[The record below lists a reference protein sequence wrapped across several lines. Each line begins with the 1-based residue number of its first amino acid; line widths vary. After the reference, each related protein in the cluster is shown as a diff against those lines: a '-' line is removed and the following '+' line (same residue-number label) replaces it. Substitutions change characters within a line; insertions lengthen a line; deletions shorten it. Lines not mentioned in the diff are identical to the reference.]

1 MARHRRFVAAIVI
14 DSIGTGVFVPVSML
28 YFLATTSLTLVQ
40 VGAALTA
47 AGLLALPVGPLV
59 GGLVDRYGAKPV
71 LQAANL
77 AQALGFAGYL
87 VVGQTWQIAVCAW
100 LNSAGRAVFSSCYG
114 VTVTALAAPGRRERW
129 FGLLG
134 SVRNIGYALGGLLT
148 AVAVGFGT
156 HGAYAAIVVVNALS
170 YLTAF
175 VLMRAVPDIRPE
187 GGQDTAGGW
196 GRVLRDL
203 RYLPVVA
210 HQLCFAISL
219 FALNIAIPVYA
230 VDVLGLPGWTAGAV
244 FTLNTLMVGS
254 AQGTVVGWLSGRV
267 RSRVLVAGHACFAA
281 GYLLFLAADRVAA
294 LALAVGVVLLGA
306 ISYTS
311 GEIVGGPI
319 TSAVAA
325 ESAPDALRGRYLA
338 LNQLAVSVA
347 GAVAPAALSGLLSTG
362 AAAIWLALVGVSV
375 LGAAL
380 ATTIGKVVPAAQ
392 SPIGGVQ
399 CCDRIGSP
407 GCRCCCCEV
416 LDGADVP
423 VCLSGSRPGRPRV
436 LPRRR
441 RGLRRGLAAGRMCRG
456 SRRCG

>member
-1 MARHRRFVAAIVI
+1 MTIPDCTVRPSVTRHRRFVAAIVI

-40 VGAALTA
+40 VGAALTT

-87 VVGQTWQIAVCAW
+87 IVGQTWQIAICAW
-100 LNSAGRAVFSSCYG
+100 LNSAGRAVFFGCYG
-114 VTVTALAAPGRRERW
+114 ATVTALAAPGQRERW

-134 SVRNIGYALGGLLT
+134 SVRNLGYALGGLLT
-148 AVAVGFGT
+148 AVAVSFGT
-156 HGAYAAIVVVNALS
+156 HSVYAAIVVVNVLS

-175 VLMRAVPDIRPE
+175 VLMRDVPNIRPE
-187 GGQDTAGGW
+187 VGQRAAGGW

-203 RYLPVVA
+203 RYMSVVA

-244 FTLNTLMVGS
+244 FTLNTLMVGF
-254 AQGTVVGWLSGRV
+254 AQGIIVGRLSGRI
-267 RSRVLVAGHACFAA
+267 RSRVLVAGHACFAT
-281 GYLLFLAADRVAA
+281 GYLLFFAADRVAA
-294 LALAVGVVLLGA
+294 LAPAIGVVLLGA
-306 ISYTS
+306 ISYTF

-319 TSAVAA
+319 TSTVAA
-325 ESAPDALRGRYLA
+325 ESAPDSLRGRYLA

-362 AAAIWLALVGVSV
+362 AAAIWLTLAGVSV
-375 LGAAL
+375 LGATL

-392 SPIGGVQ
+392 SHIGG
-399 CCDRIGSP
+399 
-407 GCRCCCCEV
+407 
-416 LDGADVP
+416 A
-423 VCLSGSRPGRPRV
+423 
-436 LPRRR
+436 
-441 RGLRRGLAAGRMCRG
+441 
-456 SRRCG
+456 

>member
-1 MARHRRFVAAIVI
+1 M
-14 DSIGTGVFVPVSML
+14 
-28 YFLATTSLTLVQ
+28 
-40 VGAALTA
+40 
-47 AGLLALPVGPLV
+47 
-59 GGLVDRYGAKPV
+59 
-71 LQAANL
+71 
-77 AQALGFAGYL
+77 
-87 VVGQTWQIAVCAW
+87 
-100 LNSAGRAVFSSCYG
+100 
-114 VTVTALAAPGRRERW
+114 
-129 FGLLG
+129 
-134 SVRNIGYALGGLLT
+134 
-148 AVAVGFGT
+148 
-156 HGAYAAIVVVNALS
+156 
-170 YLTAF
+170 
-175 VLMRAVPDIRPE
+175 
-187 GGQDTAGGW
+187 
-196 GRVLRDL
+196 
-203 RYLPVVA
+203 VA

-338 LNQLAVSVA
+338 LNQFAVSVA

-392 SPIGGVQ
+392 SPIGGV
-399 CCDRIGSP
+399 
-407 GCRCCCCEV
+407 
-416 LDGADVP
+416 
-423 VCLSGSRPGRPRV
+423 
-436 LPRRR
+436 
-441 RGLRRGLAAGRMCRG
+441 
-456 SRRCG
+456 